1 MPFPKKAQVDA
12 KIDDINALRSR
23 TWTEKEVSD
32 KLARMQNLKKKY
44 DSSERNRLLN
54 KLEEAKERSDEAR
67 IVELQGQ
74 LDKLEVPKLAFRTS
88 LLPNKKSA
96 PPSAPSQ
103 QDRLAQL
110 NAQRRR
116 DNAEAVRKAQI
127 LERAQV
133 RKLGVQA
140 ARGEEL
146 DEDASRRLK
155 AKPKVADAGK
165 ETEGSEIITP
175 GDGTPKTG
183 PTVKA
188 PLLPHLQKLQMQHH
202 QAEKDK
208 KGIPQI
214 HRPLVDDDII
224 ASLDLEIDVEID

>member
-1 MPFPKKAQVDA
+1 MPFPKRSQVDA
-12 KIDDINALRSR
+12 KIDDINALRGR

-32 KLARMQNLKKKY
+32 RLARMQNMKKKY
-44 DSSERNRLLN
+44 DSSERNRLVN
-54 KLEEAKERSDEAR
+54 KLEEAKERGDEAR
-67 IVELQGQ
+67 IAELQGQ

-96 PPSAPSQ
+96 APSTPSQ

-110 NAQRRR
+110 NIQRRR

-127 LERAQV
+127 MERV
-133 RKLGVQA
+133 KIRKTEPRMNESEQI
-140 ARGEEL
+140 
-146 DEDASRRLK
+146 ASL
-155 AKPKVADAGK
+155 AD
-165 ETEGSEIITP
+165 GSETTTP
-175 GDGTPKTG
+175 ASGTPKVSPAG
-183 PTVKA
+183 KA
-188 PLLPHLQKLQMQHH
+188 PVLPHIQKLQAQNH
-202 QAEKDK
+202 QAGKDK

>member
-12 KIDDINALRSR
+12 KIDDINALRNR

-54 KLEEAKERSDEAR
+54 KLEAAKEQGDEAR
-67 IVELQGQ
+67 IAELQGQ

-88 LLPNKKSA
+88 LVPNKKSA
-96 PPSAPSQ
+96 SPSAPSQ

-110 NAQRRR
+110 NIQRRR

-127 LERAQV
+127 LERAKV
-133 RKLGVQA
+133 RKV
-140 ARGEEL
+140 EERN
-146 DEDASRRLK
+146 AT
-155 AKPKVADAGK
+155 PAD
-165 ETEGSEIITP
+165 GSETP
-175 GDGTPKTG
+175 TPADGSPANGTPKHNSSG
-183 PTVKA
+183 KA

-202 QAEKDK
+202 QAGKDK

-224 ASLDLEIDVEID
+224 ASLDLELDVEID